1 MIGGGLHRLY
11 SNLNRKKPVVF
22 SFLEPKK
29 SVVFSFLAPSNTH
42 LYGEEKKKIMKYLFH
57 SVPPGSHVKSKGKK
71 HSYWIR

>member
-11 SNLNRKKPVVF
+11 SNLNWKKTVVF

-42 LYGEEKKKIMKYLFH
+42 LYGEEKKK
-57 SVPPGSHVKSKGKK
+57 
-71 HSYWIR
+71 

>member
-42 LYGEEKKKIMKYLFH
+42 LYGEEKKNNEIPL
-57 SVPPGSHVKSKGKK
+57 SLCASWKSRQK
-71 HSYWIR
+71 